1 MNDKFSLTVKEWADE
16 DKPREKMLIRG
27 KKELSNAELIAILLR
42 SGLQGKSAV
51 TVAMEVLA
59 RADNSLTTLS
69 QMEFSQLSNIKGL
82 GVAKGTTMMAALELG
97 RRLLGEVNEG
107 KDVVLDNSGHI
118 FRYMS
123 PMMADLD
130 HEEFWAVYL
139 SNRNK
144 VIHRQRIASGGQ
156 TATTVDLRILFRIA
170 LEQKAVSLIVAHNHP
185 SGQLKPSRDDHEL
198 TRRIQEAGNILQ
210 IKLLDHL
217 IIGISPS
224 GQADYYSFHDEGHI

>member
-82 GVAKGTTMMAALELG
+82 GVAKGTTLMAALELG
-97 RRLLGEVNEG
+97 RRLQGEVNEG

-123 PMMADLD
+123 PMLADLD

-198 TRRIQEAGNILQ
+198 TRRIQEAGNLLQ
-210 IKLLDHL
+210 VKLLDHL